1 MNTNPLVSV
10 IIPSFNHETYI
21 RECID
26 SVLSQTY
33 QDFEIIITDDG
44 SSDKTVDIIK
54 TYVDERI
61 HLFEHKYNLGASVA
75 TNNCITHS
83 RGKYIAMLS
92 SDDIWD
98 TKKLEIQVSFLEE
111 NIDIAAVFSKVDWID
126 GNGNYYDKNFI
137 DFNAFNVENKNNNE
151 WLRYFFYFGNSLCHP
166 SSLIRKDVY
175 DEIGYLNRGF
185 ANLPD
190 FDLWVRLCLKNK
202 IYILDEKLIKFRRI
216 SEEKNASGDNINS
229 RIRNRFE
236 YEKILDHY
244 LAIDSYDQLINVF
257 PELEKF
263 QTRNSALFPFLIGQL
278 AIETG
283 IDFFIHWGLDQI
295 YYLLQEPKSAQLLK
309 EELHF
314 DYIDFIKLSGICDPY
329 KINNKFII
337 FLSRSFRLI
346 INKIKNIL

>member
-1 MNTNPLVSV
+1 MKL
-10 IIPSFNHETYI
+10 IF

-33 QDFEIIITDDG
+33 QNFEIIITDDG

-61 HLFEHKYNLGASVA
+61 HLFEHKHNLGASVA

-92 SDDIWD
+92 SDDVWD
-98 TKKLEIQVSFLEE
+98 AKKLELQVRFLEE
-111 NIDIAAVFSKVDWID
+111 NSDIAVVFSKVNWID
-126 GNGNYYDKNFI
+126 ENGNYYDKNFI
-137 DFNAFNVENKNNNE
+137 YYNVFNVENKNNNK
-151 WLRYFFYFGNSLCHP
+151 WLRHFFYNGNCLCHP

-175 DEIGYLNRGF
+175 DEIGYLNPAF

-190 FDLWVRLCLKNK
+190 FDLWVRFCLKNN
-202 IYILDEKLIKFRRI
+202 IYILDEKLINFRRI
-216 SEEKNASGDNINS
+216 SEDKNASGDNINS

-236 YEKILDHY
+236 HEKILHHY
-244 LAIDSYDQLINVF
+244 LEIDSYDQLINVF

-283 IDFFIHWGLDQI
+283 IDFFMHWGLDQI
-295 YYLLQEPKSAQLLK
+295 YYILQEPQTAQLLK
-309 EELHF
+309 EELNF
-314 DYIDFIKLSGICDPY
+314 DYIDFIKLSGIYDPY
-329 KINNKFII
+329 KINNNFTIS
-337 FLSRSFRLI
+337 LSRLFRLF
-346 INKIKNIL
+346 INKIKNLLLT